1 MLAGKFNL
9 VWFRHQRRT
18 HGKRW
23 LRHQHDAG
31 GGGPDAGASG
41 GGGGGSAGTVH
52 SRDAIGYQYRLPTQC
67 LCNVRLCPFLTKAS
81 MEGKWFNA
89 PNGHGVAPLQGGH
102 IKCLSDPCTEK
113 KLT

>member
-41 GGGGGSAGTVH
+41 GGGGGSAGT
-52 SRDAIGYQYRLPTQC
+52 G
-67 LCNVRLCPFLTKAS
+67 
-81 MEGKWFNA
+81 EWFQHQLHA
-89 PNGHGVAPLQGGH
+89 LYW
-102 IKCLSDPCTEK
+102 T
-113 KLT
+113 